1 MSVDTETLNRIEDWL
16 ELGKRCL
23 QPVDP
28 LRLLI
33 SQVIAWILRLAK
45 GPSKNNIA
53 KFFRH

>member
-1 MSVDTETLNRIEDWL
+1 MSVDSETLNRIEDWL

-33 SQVIAWILRLAK
+33 SQVIAWILRLA
-45 GPSKNNIA
+45 NQ
-53 KFFRH
+53 